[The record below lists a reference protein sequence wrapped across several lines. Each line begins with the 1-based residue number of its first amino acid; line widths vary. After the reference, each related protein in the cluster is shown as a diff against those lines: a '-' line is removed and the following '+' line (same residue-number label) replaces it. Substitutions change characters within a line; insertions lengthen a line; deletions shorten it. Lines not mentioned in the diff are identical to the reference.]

1 MNLLVLF
8 IVMNAFN
15 VILQTVKS
23 LCTVNCGKTI
33 AAIVNAVTYGFYTVI
48 VVYMSCELPLWEKAF
63 IIGLCNLV
71 GVYIVKFFE
80 EKARKD
86 KLWKVEMTVKKPYSA
101 NLVEKLTDFRIS
113 YNTIDTM
120 DEKYTIF
127 NIFCKTQKESQFVK
141 EVAQYY
147 NAKYFVTETKIL

>member
-15 VILQTVKS
+15 VILQTIKS

-101 NLVEKLTDFRIS
+101 NLVEK
-113 YNTIDTM
+113 
-120 DEKYTIF
+120 
-127 NIFCKTQKESQFVK
+127 